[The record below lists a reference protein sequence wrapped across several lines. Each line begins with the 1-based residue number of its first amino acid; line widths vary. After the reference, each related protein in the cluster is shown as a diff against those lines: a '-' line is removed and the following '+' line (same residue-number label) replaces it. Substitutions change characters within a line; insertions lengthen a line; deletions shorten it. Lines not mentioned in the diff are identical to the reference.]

1 LQQAIFDFTFRTGA
15 GHLELTIHEHFDLF
29 DAIRRKNPDAAEDAS
44 RRMVTRTT
52 DRAIA
57 VLSTAEAAT

>member
-29 DAIRRKNPDAAEDAS
+29 DAIRRQNPDAAEAAS

-57 VLSTAEAAT
+57 MLDQAETSI